1 LAAREFKQ
9 LYSLY
14 QQNRDLIS
22 VGAYEQGSDEQI
34 DLAIRAMPSLL
45 AFLQQTM
52 ETPVDLQ
59 QSLTQLMEMFPPAP
73 PLPTEQVI

>member
-1 LAAREFKQ
+1 MAAREFKQ

-45 AFLQQTM
+45 AFLQQSM
-52 ETPVDLQ
+52 DMPVDLE
-59 QSLTQLMEMFPPAP
+59 QSLGQLMEMFPPAP
-73 PLPTEQVI
+73 PMSNEQVI